1 MRILLIEDDSLL
13 GQGLQASLQLEGY
26 AVDWLQDGETAW
38 AALRTDTFDLVVLD
52 LGLPGVPGLE
62 LLQRLRKQGND
73 VPVLI
78 LTARDAPA
86 DRVTGLDEGADDYLV
101 KPFDIDELAA
111 RLRALLRRRG
121 GRRRPVLRHGP
132 VELDPA
138 RHAVRLHDRPVALP
152 RREFSLLRLLLE
164 NAGQVVSRSRLQEAL
179 YGWEEDVESNTLE
192 VYIHHLRRRLG
203 RDLIQTVRGVGYM
216 VPGEFE

>member
-26 AVDWLQDGETAW
+26 AVDWMQDGETAW

-86 DRVTGLDEGADDYLV
+86 DRVTGLDEGADDYLI

-132 VELDPA
+132 VEPAPA
-138 RHAVRLHDRPVALP
+138 RHAVRLHDQPVALP

>member
-1 MRILLIEDDSLL
+1 MRILLIEDDPLL
-13 GQGLQASLQLEGY
+13 GEGLQASLQLEGY

-38 AALRTDTFDLVVLD
+38 AALRTDTFDLLVLD
-52 LGLPGVPGLE
+52 LGLPGLPGLE
-62 LLQRLRKQGND
+62 LLQRLRRQEND

-86 DRVTGLDEGADDYLV
+86 DRVAGLDQGADDYLV

-121 GRRRPVLRHGP
+121 GRRSPVLSHGP

-138 RHAVRLHDRPVALP
+138 RHEVRLRGKPVALP
-152 RREFSLLRLLLE
+152 RREFSLLHLLLE
-164 NAGQVVSRSRLQEAL
+164 HAGQVVSRSRLQEAL
-179 YGWEEDVESNTLE
+179 YGWEDDVESNTLE

-216 VPGEFE
+216 VPGESG